1 MPHEFK
7 EDTLDD
13 IKARDILNLEVFLK
27 KKIRRYMTFAEE
39 EAALE
44 FMGARVSQ
52 IIATLGISIERARED
67 KEYDIDK
74 SMEVQGVKVENRVY
88 DEKNDPGTEWRSG
101 VYIYKAN
108 EIAGFVGY
116 PLYDPDDFKGY
127 SVMYT
132 QKL

>member
-1 MPHEFK
+1 MPHEFND
-7 EDTLDD
+7 DTLND

-27 KKIRRYMTFAEE
+27 KKIRRYKKFEDET
-39 EAALE
+39 EALA
-44 FMGARVSQ
+44 FMGGRVSQ
-52 IIATLGISIERARED
+52 IVATLGVSIERARED

-74 SMEVQGVKVENRVY
+74 ALEVQGVKIENRVY
-88 DEKNDPGTEWRSG
+88 DEKNDPGNEWRSG

-127 SVMYT
+127 NVMYT